1 MSVQANPYP
10 LRLEK
15 EHMEKIKV
23 LAKRDKRSINMQLC
37 LAVET
42 YLEQYEKEHG
52 KIPVEPEDGSP
63 GTPSKYAPT
72 G

>member
-15 EHMEKIKV
+15 EHMEKIRT
-23 LAKRDKRSINMQLC
+23 LAKQGRRSVNMQLC
-37 LAVET
+37 VAVEY

-52 KIPVEPEDGSP
+52 IIPVEPENP
-63 GTPSKYAPT
+63 
-72 G
+72 

>member
-15 EHMEKIKV
+15 EHMEKIRT
-23 LAKRDKRSINMQLC
+23 LAKQGRRSVNMQLC
-37 LAVET
+37 VAVEY

-52 KIPVEPEDGSP
+52 TIPVEPENP
-63 GTPSKYAPT
+63 
-72 G
+72 

>member
-15 EHMEKIKV
+15 EHMEKIRT
-23 LAKRDKRSINMQLC
+23 LAKQGRRSVNMQLC
-37 LAVET
+37 VAVEY

-52 KIPVEPEDGSP
+52 TIPVEQENG
-63 GTPSKYAPT
+63 
-72 G
+72 

>member
-15 EHMEKIKV
+15 LPMDKIRT
-23 LAKRDKRSINMQLC
+23 LAKQGRRSINMQLC
-37 LAVET
+37 IAVET

-52 KIPVEPEDGSP
+52 EIPVDPE
-63 GTPSKYAPT
+63 A
-72 G
+72 

>member
-15 EHMEKIKV
+15 EHMEKIRT
-23 LAKRDKRSINMQLC
+23 LAKQGRRSINMQLC
-37 LAVET
+37 VAVEY

-52 KIPVEPEDGSP
+52 TIPVEPENP
-63 GTPSKYAPT
+63 
-72 G
+72 